1 MLKIGLTGG
10 IGTGKTTVAKIFEAI
25 GIPVYYADIEAKR
38 LMERHPILIEEI
50 ISIFGADAYVNE
62 KLNRSLIA
70 QAAFNNKDLLQ
81 RLNACVHPYTI
92 EDGKN
97 WMLKQTSPYAI
108 KEAALI
114 FESGIHSEFD
124 KVIGV
129 YAPHA
134 MRIQRVMKRDGITQD
149 QVYERMQHQ
158 IEDEIKYKLC
168 DEIIVNDEQKMLIP
182 QVLALHEKF
191 ISLAKD
197 LV

>member
-38 LMERHPILIEEI
+38 LMESHPILIEEI
-50 ISIFGADAYVNE
+50 KSIFGADAYINE

-191 ISLAKD
+191 ISLTKD

>member
-38 LMERHPILIEEI
+38 LMEHHPELIKSI
-50 ISIFGADAYVNE
+50 KTIFGDEAYKDG
-62 KLNRSLIA
+62 KLNRSFIA
-70 QAAFNNKDLLQ
+70 QAAFNNKELLHK
-81 RLNACVHPYTI
+81 LNACVHPYTI
-92 EDGKN
+92 EDGKK
-97 WMLKQTSPYAI
+97 WMLEQTSPYAI

-114 FESGIHSEFD
+114 FESGIHGEFD

-191 ISLAKD
+191 ISLTKD

>member
-50 ISIFGADAYVNE
+50 KSIFGADAYVNE

-114 FESGIHSEFD
+114 FESDIHSEFD

-191 ISLAKD
+191 ISLTKD